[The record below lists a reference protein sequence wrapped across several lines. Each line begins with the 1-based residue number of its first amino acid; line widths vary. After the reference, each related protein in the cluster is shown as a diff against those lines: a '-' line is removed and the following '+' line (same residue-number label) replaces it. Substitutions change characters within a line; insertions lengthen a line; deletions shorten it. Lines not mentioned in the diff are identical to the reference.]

1 MRIAIAAVLVSAL
14 SSSAFAQGDPV
25 AAKRHYLAG
34 KAAFDNKDYSTA
46 IEEFKAGYDLTEP
59 RKIEFLLNIGTA
71 YRLRDQEGDLEQARI
86 SYQVFVDKAPEG
98 DPQRTKTLEVIVG
111 IDKELRIRE
120 ANKPKPQ
127 VVEQPRPD
135 LTVTAPPQQPVEQKR
150 SKLWLIAIPI
160 AAVVIAAVA
169 LGIYFGTQSNQVD
182 CGSVALGCID
192 ASR

>member
-1 MRIAIAAVLVSAL
+1 MRPLIAVLLVSAL
-14 SSSAFAQGDPV
+14 SPSAFAQGDPA
-25 AAKRHYLAG
+25 AAKKHYLAG
-34 KAAFDNKDYSTA
+34 KTAFDNKDYTTA
-46 IEEFKAGYDLTEP
+46 IEEFKAGYELTEP

-71 YRLRDQEGDLEQARI
+71 YRLRDSEGDLEQARI
-86 SYQVFVDKAPEG
+86 SYQVYVDKAPES
-98 DPQRTKTLEVIVG
+98 DPQRNKTLEVIVG

-120 ANKPKPQ
+120 ANKPKPPV

-135 LTVTAPPQQPVEQKR
+135 LTVTAPPPPVEPKR

-169 LGIYFGTQSNQVD
+169 IGVYFGTQSNQVD